1 MDASDHSTCFVHI
14 PWPKAMSLTDEAPSS
29 WHDVTTLMMQALKG
43 EGEMAEALYRNVY
56 GMEDGKRKQAEAL
69 ARYVQRELACLAMTD
84 TEAVMSGKLKFSTDF
99 LGSA

>member
-1 MDASDHSTCFVHI
+1 MHFTALTT
-14 PWPKAMSLTDEAPSS
+14 SLSRFKTVDLPDCEHQYAGTY
-29 WHDVTTLMMQALKG
+29 VATLNEQALKG

-84 TEAVMSGKLKFSTDF
+84 TEAVMSGRLKFSTDF
-99 LGSA
+99 LGSE